1 MDNKDQYTEIKNIEW
16 LNEENSCS
24 KIRDYDTKKLEVIN
38 TFFNFIKNF
47 HKHVTLEK

>member
-1 MDNKDQYTEIKNIEW
+1 MNNKDQYAEIKNIQW

-24 KIRDYDTKKLEVIN
+24 KIRDYDSKKHEVVI
-38 TFFNFIKNF
+38 TFFNFIKSF